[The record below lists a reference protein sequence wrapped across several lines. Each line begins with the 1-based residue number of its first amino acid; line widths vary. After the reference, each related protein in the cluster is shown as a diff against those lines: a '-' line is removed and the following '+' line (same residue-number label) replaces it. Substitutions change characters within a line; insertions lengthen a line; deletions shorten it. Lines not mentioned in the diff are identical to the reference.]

1 LNIGHLMRAM
11 LADAQLADPKALE
24 LKVGQIVKGIVLQL
38 IADQEALVNINGV
51 HVRAKLETPLQQGQ
65 ATLLQVQ
72 PESDGGQVVLRP
84 LSQSA
89 VPISQESMPDLL
101 RSLGLKD
108 SPASRQIVQLLLQHS
123 LPVTK
128 SNVQQMLPL
137 MQSIPEGMP
146 AGEWTQA
153 AFVAFQR
160 GLPLTNTVVHA
171 LHRTIFGMPMHE
183 QLSSLE
189 QEISRW
195 VEGVRTGAGPGSS
208 SSAQGSAME
217 MAAQRTL
224 ADKLLGLIAGLRSMS
239 SGIASSSPSPM
250 AGNQA
255 AAGGQQT
262 LVSASST
269 GVQLNTVQQGRP
281 SSGTS
286 LPIISSDSTISTN
299 TGSSLSAANTLGHS
313 STASASSVSNTA
325 SVAGVSIASSPQPL
339 TDDAS
344 AMAGLNRAS
353 STGAQQAEAAEAG
366 RHTDHWIPRLLKAV
380 GLDHENQAA
389 KLFARLH
396 LSPANEPLTGMLH
409 APSSAVAESSNAGIQ
424 ESIKSL
430 LLQMQGMDDLPA
442 AVKDQVQQT
451 LQQITGQQ
459 LLLQADRG
467 QAFTH
472 LTLFIPILHGQD
484 GTDRQTSAV
493 HIQSRRSKNGA
504 LDAENCR
511 LLFDLRMRAIGDT
524 VVDVQIMNKRVSLV
538 ILNDHPAVAAA
549 FDMYKDELAKGLE
562 KSGYRFLSMKCQ
574 PYPVPVDFSSGAS
587 KDAMNEAWPDNARA
601 GIASHYQVKTYK
613 GVDLRV

>member
-1 LNIGHLMRAM
+1 MRAM
-11 LADAQLADPKALE
+11 LADTQLADPKALE

-38 IADQEALVNINGV
+38 MADQEALVNINGV

-65 ATLLQVQ
+65 STLLQVQ
-72 PESDGGQVVLRP
+72 PESDGGQVVLKP

-89 VPISQESMPDLL
+89 VPISHESMPDLL

-108 SPASRQIVQLLLQHS
+108 SSASRQIVQQLHQNGFPL
-123 LPVTK
+123 TK
-128 SNVQQMLPL
+128 SNIQQMLPL
-137 MQSIPEGMP
+137 LQSIPEGLP

-153 AFVAFQR
+153 SFVAFQR

-189 QEISRW
+189 MEISRW
-195 VEGVRTGAGPGSS
+195 TEGLRTGAGAGSS
-208 SSAQGSAME
+208 TQGSAME

-224 ADKLLGLIAGLRSMS
+224 ADKLLALIGNLRSMS
-239 SGIASSSPSPM
+239 SGISSPSPFTT
-250 AGNQA
+250 GGSQA
-255 AAGGQQT
+255 AAAASQQAAVPPQTVVFQANTMQIGRPAPGALSHPGISSDPIIPASMGGT
-262 LVSASST
+262 TSAVNTSSLTSTTSASSAA
-269 GVQLNTVQQGRP
+269 
-281 SSGTS
+281 
-286 LPIISSDSTISTN
+286 STANKAGLTMA
-299 TGSSLSAANTLGHS
+299 SAAQS
-313 STASASSVSNTA
+313 SA
-325 SVAGVSIASSPQPL
+325 
-339 TDDAS
+339 DDAS
-344 AMAGLNRAS
+344 TMAVLNRAS
-353 STGAQQAEAAEAG
+353 SSGTLNQAEAGEVARNA
-366 RHTDHWIPRLLKAV
+366 DHWIPRLLKAV
-380 GLDHENQAA
+380 GLDHENQVA
-389 KLFARLH
+389 KLFARLT
-396 LSPANEPLTGMLH
+396 LSPANEPLAGMLNG
-409 APSSAVAESSNAGIQ
+409 PQSSAMPQAESSTVSFQ

-430 LLQMQGMDDLPA
+430 LLQMQSMDDLPA
-442 AVKDQVQQT
+442 AVKDQAQQT

-472 LTLFIPILHGQD
+472 FTLFIPIQHGQD
-484 GTDRQTSAV
+484 GLDRQTSAV

-549 FDMYKDELAKGLE
+549 FDMYKDELAAGLE
-562 KSGYRFLSMKCQ
+562 RSGYRFLSMKCQ
-574 PYPVPVDFSSGAS
+574 PYPMPVENASGIGGDS
-587 KDAMNEAWPDNARA
+587 TNEPWSDNARA
-601 GIASHYQVKTYK
+601 GIASLYQVKSYK